1 MQCSVLVGGDHTIL
15 LDRGAPAR
23 AACDRVRA
31 RGPGRSA
38 NSLVCVHQRRGGC
51 VRADGAHTHRA
62 ARAVR
67 ARTVRVRAHVRAC
80 AVCFRPRCGR
90 GRCVPLGVRC
100 RTRQFGS

>member
-1 MQCSVLVGGDHTIL
+1 MPLRVLRVTVS
-15 LDRGAPAR
+15 APV
-23 AACDRVRA
+23 D
-31 RGPGRSA
+31 
-38 NSLVCVHQRRGGC
+38 
-51 VRADGAHTHRA
+51 RADRQTHLSVCISDAGGACARTERTRTRA

-67 ARTVRVRAHVRAC
+67 ALTVRVRAHVRAR